1 MEIVATPEPN
11 RHLMFFK
18 GILPSF
24 STFNEYQVSDFQMGV
39 LKLIR
44 DIQRPQGTQ
53 PQNYCAQGPSSHTN
67 QHPFPT
73 YSNYGQ
79 ISQPPPFISSPV
91 QPSHHQY
98 PHQYAGPSLQP
109 STSRQYIELQPSQ
122 HSQRTVVRVHPVTDW
137 FTITGPTLSTDP
149 ARIIRST
156 VSTYPDDR
164 IVWWNQHIFTILRY
178 SVLTIFIYFTY
189 VYLFVIYTYII
200 IALMYYKD
208 RIYLVFLLNNVS
220 KSIVTVKFCNIVK

>member
-122 HSQRTVVRVHPVTDW
+122 HSQSNTPPEQLSESILLRIDSPLPVKPSQRPQPGSS
-137 FTITGPTLSTDP
+137 GPLSQPTQMTESSDE
-149 ARIIRST
+149 T
-156 VSTYPDDR
+156 NV
-164 IVWWNQHIFTILRY
+164 Y
-178 SVLTIFIYFTY
+178 SPYSD
-189 VYLFVIYTYII
+189 
-200 IALMYYKD
+200 IA
-208 RIYLVFLLNNVS
+208 F
-220 KSIVTVKFCNIVK
+220 